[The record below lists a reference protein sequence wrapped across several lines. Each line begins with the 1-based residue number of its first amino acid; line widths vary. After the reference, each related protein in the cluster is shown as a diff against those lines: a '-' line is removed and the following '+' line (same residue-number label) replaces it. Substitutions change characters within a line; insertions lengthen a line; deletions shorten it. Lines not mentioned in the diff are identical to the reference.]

1 MFKKIIITTSILLI
15 SLVAFMSCSAKENK
29 LYVGTNA
36 EFEPFEYRDG
46 ENIVGFDID
55 LINEI
60 AKIMKQDIEVVDMAF
75 DGLLPALQSKKIDII
90 IAGMTAD
97 EERKKFVN
105 FTDPYYSTQQSIL
118 VHKDNKDI
126 YSFDNLE
133 GKNVGV
139 VLGFTGD
146 LIVSAMSNVNAQKY
160 GATSEAILA
169 LKSKKVDAVV
179 LDYEPASKYFDQ
191 NNDLK
196 LIITDSK
203 SEEYAIAMRKED
215 TELLKKVND
224 ALNTIK
230 ENGTYD
236 MKDSFVGFFACG
248 IILF

>member
-1 MFKKIIITTSILLI
+1 MFKRIIIIAALLTF
-15 SLVAFMSCSAKENK
+15 SLLAITSCSAKKNK

-55 LINEI
+55 LMNEI
-60 AKIMKQDIEVVDMAF
+60 AKIIKQDIEVVDMAF

-90 IAGMTAD
+90 IAGMTAN

-105 FTDPYYSTQQSIL
+105 FSEPYYNSQQSIL
-118 VHKDNKDI
+118 VHRDNKDI
-126 YSFDNLE
+126 FSFDNLQ

-146 LIVSAMSNVNAQKY
+146 LIVSEMSNVNVQKY

-179 LDYEPASKYFDQ
+179 LDYEPAKQYFNKND
-191 NNDLK
+191 DLK
-196 LIITDSK
+196 LVLTASQ

-215 TELLKKVND
+215 SELLKKVND

-236 MKDSFVGFFACG
+236 MLIEKYFENR
-248 IILF
+248 

>member
-1 MFKKIIITTSILLI
+1 MFKKIIIITSLLLI
-15 SLVAFMSCSAKENK
+15 SLMAFMSCSKKENK

-36 EFEPFEYRDG
+36 EFVPFEYREGD
-46 ENIVGFDID
+46 NIVGFDVD

-60 AKIMKQDIEVVDMAF
+60 AKIMKQDIEFVDMAF

-90 IAGMTAD
+90 IAGMTAN

-105 FTDPYYSTQQSIL
+105 FSEPYYNSQQSIL
-118 VHKDNKDI
+118 VHRDNKDI
-126 YSFDNLE
+126 FSFDNLQ

-146 LIVSAMSNVNAQKY
+146 LIVSEMSNVNAQKY

-179 LDYEPASKYFDQ
+179 LDYEPAKQYFNKND
-191 NNDLK
+191 DLK
-196 LIITDSK
+196 LVLTASQ

-215 TELLKKVND
+215 SELLKKVND

-236 MKDSFVGFFACG
+236 MLIEKYFENR
-248 IILF
+248 